1 VTLILNAMS
10 SAGSTSL
17 LDPGWWLGSLGAV
30 GIFAVLFAETGL
42 FVGFL
47 LPGDSLLFTAGAL
60 CAATPARL
68 SAPWVLLAAFAG
80 TVCGAQ
86 AGYLIGRRA
95 GLALH
100 RSARIPHLSQAI
112 SRGGR
117 MLSRFGVGKTLVLA
131 RFIPVVRS
139 VINPLAGTADVPVR
153 EFTIW
158 QVTGAAIW
166 TLSMTAAG
174 YLAARLIPGVT
185 RYVMPALAVVT
196 VASVALAIV
205 QAVRARRAGHGL
217 AGTVPLDELDEMP
230 SPSLTSGSSGSPRT
244 GAS

>member
-1 VTLILNAMS
+1 MVLHALS

-17 LDPGWWLGSLGAV
+17 LDPGWWLGGLGAV
-30 GIFAVLFAETGL
+30 GIFIVLFAETGL
-42 FVGFL
+42 FVGFF

-80 TVCGAQ
+80 AVCGAQ

-100 RSARIPHLSQAI
+100 RSTRIPHLSLAV

-117 MLSRFGVGKTLVLA
+117 MLSRFGVGRTLVLA

-139 VINPLAGTADVPVR
+139 VINPLAGTAGVPVR

-166 TLSMTAAG
+166 TVSMTAVG

-185 RYVMPALAVVT
+185 RYVMPTLAVVT
-196 VASVALAIV
+196 AASVALAII
-205 QAVRARRAGHGL
+205 QAVRARRAARGL
-217 AGTVPLDELDEMP
+217 PDTIPLDDLDEP
-230 SPSLTSGSSGSPRT
+230 LTSGSSGAPRT
-244 GAS
+244 RDR

>member
-1 VTLILNAMS
+1 VTPLLHALS
-10 SAGSTSL
+10 SASSTSL
-17 LDPGWWLGSLGAV
+17 LDPGWWLVGPGAV
-30 GIFAVLFAETGL
+30 GIFIVLFAETGL
-42 FVGFL
+42 FVGFF

-60 CAATPARL
+60 CAATPARM

-80 TVCGAQ
+80 AVCGAQ

-95 GLALH
+95 GAALQ
-100 RSARIPHLSQAI
+100 RSSRIPHLSQAA

-139 VINPLAGTADVPVR
+139 VINPLAGTVGVAPR
-153 EFTIW
+153 EFAIW

-166 TLSMTAAG
+166 TVSMTAAG

-196 VASVALAIV
+196 AASVALTIV
-205 QAVRARRAGHGL
+205 QVLRARRAGRSRL
-217 AGTVPLDELDEMP
+217 ATSPPDELGEA
-230 SPSLTSGSSGSPRT
+230 LTSGSSGAPRT
-244 GAS
+244 RDR

>member
-1 VTLILNAMS
+1 VTLVLHALS
-10 SAGSTSL
+10 SASSTSL
-17 LDPGWWLGSLGAV
+17 LDPGWWLAGLGAV
-30 GIFAVLFAETGL
+30 GIFIVMFAETGL
-42 FVGFL
+42 FVGFF

-68 SAPWVLLAAFAG
+68 SPPAVLLAAFAG
-80 TVCGAQ
+80 AVCGAQ

-95 GLALH
+95 GAALQ
-100 RSARIPHLSQAI
+100 RSTRIPHLSQAV

-117 MLSRFGVGKTLVLA
+117 MLSRFGVGRTLVLA

-139 VINPLAGTADVPVR
+139 VINPLAGTVDVPVR

-166 TLSMTAAG
+166 TVSMTAVG

-185 RYVMPALAVVT
+185 RYVMPALAVAT
-196 VASVALAIV
+196 AASVALAVV
-205 QAVRARRAGHGL
+205 QAVRARRASRRL
-217 AGTVPLDELDEMP
+217 PDTIPADELDE
-230 SPSLTSGSSGSPRT
+230 SLTSGSAGSPRT
-244 GAS
+244 GGR